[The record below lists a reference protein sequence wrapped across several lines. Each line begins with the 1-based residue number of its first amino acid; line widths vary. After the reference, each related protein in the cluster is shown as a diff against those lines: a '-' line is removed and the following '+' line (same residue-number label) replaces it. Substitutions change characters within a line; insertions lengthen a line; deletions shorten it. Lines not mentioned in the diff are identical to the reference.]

1 VDTGLLRSALE
12 AALPGYMV
20 PSHFVPLERLPLTAN
35 GKIDRNAL
43 PPIPLSIKVSSDGS
57 EDPRGEFE
65 QLLANAWA
73 ESLGLRRICRDDN
86 FFSLGG
92 HSLAALKIAF
102 KTQQEFNVDFPLQMF
117 VQYPVLR
124 EQARRLEEMM
134 VEQADAGLLETLM
147 AEVIENRESPLVSHA
162 NLDDAT
168 DRLAD

>member
-1 VDTGLLRSALE
+1 VDTDSLRSALE

-20 PSHFVPLERLPLTAN
+20 PSHFVLLERLPLTAN

-43 PPIPLSIKVSSDGS
+43 PPISLPANTSTNGG

-73 ESLGLRRICRDDN
+73 ESLGLHRICRDDN

-117 VQYPVLR
+117 VQYPILK
-124 EQARRLEEMM
+124 EQAKRLEQMM
-134 VEQADAGLLETLM
+134 VEQADAGLLESLM
-147 AEVIENRESPLVSHA
+147 AEVIENRESSLVSHA
-162 NLDDAT
+162 NLNDAT
-168 DRLAD
+168 DRLAN

>member
-1 VDTGLLRSALE
+1 VDSNLLRSALE
-12 AALPGYMV
+12 AALPNYMV
-20 PSHFVPLERLPLTAN
+20 PSHFASLDKLPLTAN

-43 PPIPLSIKVSSDGS
+43 PPISAPAGIVVNAG

-65 QLLANAWA
+65 RLLANAWA
-73 ESLGLRRICRDDN
+73 ESLGLSRIGRDDN

-124 EQARRLEEMM
+124 EQAKRLEEMM
-134 VEQADAGLLETLM
+134 VEQADAGLLESLM
-147 AEVIENRESPLVSHA
+147 AEVIQNRESSYVSDDNPNSSERQA
-162 NLDDAT
+162 N
-168 DRLAD
+168 